1 MDFPGPITIGWKTFV
16 DHLVDIGRS
25 VLHHGFRRILFVNG
39 HGSNVP
45 LVDMASRL
53 IMLEERDAIAAT
65 FWYLSSP
72 ASAELLAATRSS
84 PAPGGMAHAC
94 ELETSLYLA
103 IRPELVQ
110 MEKAVREIPDWE
122 SEHAWMDWS
131 DGPLSVKGQ
140 WSGWTESGVIGDA
153 TAATAEKGRMWLER
167 AVEEICEYID
177 DMAGRRP
184 RPGRDHHT
192 HAVAGNPREDDV

>member
-1 MDFPGPITIGWKTFV
+1 
-16 DHLVDIGRS
+16 
-25 VLHHGFRRILFVNG
+25 
-39 HGSNVP
+39 
-45 LVDMASRL
+45 
-53 IMLEERDAIAAT
+53 
-65 FWYLSSP
+65 
-72 ASAELLAATRSS
+72 
-84 PAPGGMAHAC
+84 MAHAC

-184 RPGRDHHT
+184 RPGRDHHPAAMSGT
-192 HAVAGNPREDDV
+192 HREDGP